1 MLVCEEQNVLD
12 GREAS
17 VADSWRCIVEEGCEV
32 MRKKPIR
39 VLQIIGDVVGGGVEQ
54 VILNYYRHID
64 RNEVQ
69 FDFILHNGALKSYVD
84 NIESL
89 GGKVYKITPYKSNP
103 VKTVLEMYKIMKGNY
118 QIVHSNMNALSVFP
132 LFAAYLAGVP
142 VRILHNHSTD
152 TKAEPL
158 RTFVKH
164 LLRPFARLF
173 ANEYWA
179 CSKLAGEWM
188 YGKQA
193 VADGKVTI
201 INNAIDLKQFAFDEA
216 KRNKLRKELGLQDCF
231 VIGHVG
237 RFMKQKNHDFLVDIF
252 AEIVKEQDDVK
263 LLLIGDGPLREQ
275 IENKVKTLGLDEKVI
290 FTGVRSDVADLYNAM
305 DVFVLP
311 SFYEGLPVVG
321 VEVQANGLPFLCS
334 SNVTREILISDRIE
348 LLKLEDGMKTWAE
361 KILAYVNKKRIIA
374 SKDISKSGFDI
385 EVEAKKLGERYRK
398 LAPM

>member
-1 MLVCEEQNVLD
+1 MAD
-12 GREAS
+12 GWCCAY
-17 VADSWRCIVEEGCEV
+17 EEGCEV
-32 MRKKPIR
+32 MEKKPIR

-69 FDFILHNGALKSYVD
+69 FDFVLHNGALKSYVD

-103 VKTVLEMYKIMKGNY
+103 VKTVLEMYKIIKGNY
-118 QIVHSNMNALSVFP
+118 KIVHSNINALSVFP

-252 AEIVKEQDDVK
+252 AEVAKKQDNAK

-275 IENKVKTLGLDEKVI
+275 IENKVKTLGLNEKVI

-348 LLKLEDGMKTWAE
+348 LLKLEDGLKTWAE

>member
-1 MLVCEEQNVLD
+1 ME
-12 GREAS
+12 
-17 VADSWRCIVEEGCEV
+17 
-32 MRKKPIR
+32 KKPIR

-89 GGKVYKITPYKSNP
+89 GGKVYKIIPYKSNP

-173 ANEYWA
+173 ANQYWA

-188 YGKQA
+188 YGKKA
-193 VADGKVTI
+193 VVDGKVTI

-216 KRNKLRKELGLQDCF
+216 KRNKLRKELGLQDGF

-252 AEIVKEQDDVK
+252 AEVAKKQGNAK

-305 DVFVLP
+305 DVFCFP
-311 SFYEGLPVVG
+311 SLYEGLGMVA
-321 VEVQANGLPFLCS
+321 VEAQANGLPVIS
-334 SNVTREILISDRIE
+334 STEVPQEAKISYAIKFEALSNAKRFWTKDILDCVNQRNIGSVDAEISHSEFDIRVE
-348 LLKLEDGMKTWAE
+348 AEKLE
-361 KILAYVNKKRIIA
+361 KRY
-374 SKDISKSGFDI
+374 KEF
-385 EVEAKKLGERYRK
+385 YN
-398 LAPM
+398 

>member
-1 MLVCEEQNVLD
+1 M
-12 GREAS
+12 
-17 VADSWRCIVEEGCEV
+17 ADSWRCIVEEGCEV

-193 VADGKVTI
+193 VADGRVTI
-201 INNAIDLKQFAFDEA
+201 INNAIDLKQFAFDEV

-252 AEIVKEQDDVK
+252 AEVVKKQDNAK

>member
-1 MLVCEEQNVLD
+1 MD
-12 GREAS
+12 GRKTL

-252 AEIVKEQDDVK
+252 AEVVKKQDNAK

-275 IENKVKTLGLDEKVI
+275 IENKVKTLGLNEKVI

>member
-1 MLVCEEQNVLD
+1 ME
-12 GREAS
+12 
-17 VADSWRCIVEEGCEV
+17 
-32 MRKKPIR
+32 KKPIR

-103 VKTVLEMYKIMKGNY
+103 IKTVLEMYKIMKGNY

-216 KRNKLRKELGLQDCF
+216 KRNKLRKEFGLQDCF

-237 RFMKQKNHDFLVDIF
+237 RFMKQKNHDFLIDIF
-252 AEIVKEQDDVK
+252 AEVVKKQDNAK
-263 LLLIGDGPLREQ
+263 LLLIGDGSLREQ

-374 SKDISKSGFDI
+374 SKDISQSGFGI
-385 EVEAKKLGERYRK
+385 LVEAEKLGERYKRIV
-398 LAPM
+398 PM

>member
-1 MLVCEEQNVLD
+1 MAD
-12 GREAS
+12 G
-17 VADSWRCIVEEGCEV
+17 WRCIDEEGCEV
-32 MRKKPIR
+32 MKKKPIR

-69 FDFILHNGALKSYVD
+69 FDFVLHNGALKSYVD
-84 NIESL
+84 NIETL

-193 VADGKVTI
+193 VADGRVTI

-237 RFMKQKNHDFLVDIF
+237 RFMKQKNHDFLLDIF
-252 AEIVKEQDDVK
+252 AEVVKKQDNAK

-348 LLKLEDGMKTWAE
+348 LLKLEDGVKIWAE
-361 KILAYVNKKRIIA
+361 KILAFVNKKRIMA

-385 EVEAKKLGERYRK
+385 VVEAKKLEKRYKK

>member
-1 MLVCEEQNVLD
+1 MAD
-12 GREAS
+12 G
-17 VADSWRCIVEEGCEV
+17 WRCIDEERCEV
-32 MRKKPIR
+32 MEKKPIR

-89 GGKVYKITPYKSNP
+89 GGKVYKITPYNSNP

-173 ANEYWA
+173 ANKYWA

-216 KRNKLRKELGLQDCF
+216 KRKKLRKELGLQDCF

-252 AEIVKEQDDVK
+252 AEVAKKQDNAK

-275 IENKVKTLGLDEKVI
+275 IENKVKTLGLNEKVI

-348 LLKLEDGMKTWAE
+348 LVELEKGAKAWAE
-361 KILAYVNKKRIIA
+361 KILAFSEKQRTTA
-374 SKDISKSGFDI
+374 SKDISQSGFGI
-385 EVEAKKLGERYRK
+385 LVEAEKLGERYKRIV
-398 LAPM
+398 PM

>member
-1 MLVCEEQNVLD
+1 MGKPIKVLQVM
-12 GREAS
+12 G
-17 VADSWRCIVEEGCEV
+17 IVES
-32 MRKKPIR
+32 
-39 VLQIIGDVVGGGVEQ
+39 GGVEA
-54 VILNYYRHID
+54 VIMNYYRHID
-64 RNEVQ
+64 KTEVQ
-69 FDFILHNGALKSYVD
+69 FDFVMHKGSNSDYIAEVKSMGA
-84 NIESL
+84 
-89 GGKVYKITPYKSNP
+89 KVYEVTPYSNP
-103 VKTVLEMYKIMKGNY
+103 IRFIQEVYSIIKKGNY

-164 LLRPFARLF
+164 LLRPFARFF

-193 VADGKVTI
+193 VADGRVTI

-216 KRNKLRKELGLQDCF
+216 KRKKLRKELGLQDCF

-237 RFMKQKNHDFLVDIF
+237 RFMKQKNHDFLVAIF
-252 AEIVKEQDDVK
+252 AEVAKKQDNAK

-275 IENKVKTLGLDEKVI
+275 IENKVKTLGLDEKVT

-305 DVFVLP
+305 DVFCFP
-311 SFYEGLPVVG
+311 SLYEGLGMVA
-321 VEVQANGLPFLCS
+321 VEAQANGLPVIS
-334 SNVTREILISDRIE
+334 STEVPQEAKISDAIKFEALSNTKSFWVRDILDCVNQRNIGSIGAE
-348 LLKLEDGMKTWAE
+348 ISNSEFDIRVEAEKLE
-361 KILAYVNKKRIIA
+361 NKYKNITN
-374 SKDISKSGFDI
+374 
-385 EVEAKKLGERYRK
+385 YY
-398 LAPM
+398 

>member
-1 MLVCEEQNVLD
+1 ME
-12 GREAS
+12 
-17 VADSWRCIVEEGCEV
+17 
-32 MRKKPIR
+32 KKPIR

-69 FDFILHNGALKSYVD
+69 FDFVLHNGALKSYVD

-103 VKTVLEMYKIMKGNY
+103 VKTVLEMYKIMKGSY

-158 RTFVKH
+158 RTLVKH
-164 LLRPFARLF
+164 LLRPFAKLF
-173 ANEYWA
+173 ANQYWA
-179 CSKLAGEWM
+179 CSRLAGGWM
-188 YGKQA
+188 YGKKA
-193 VADGKVTI
+193 VKEGKVTI
-201 INNAIDLKQFAFDEA
+201 INNAIDLKKFAFDEA
-216 KRNKLRKELGLQDCF
+216 KRKKLRDELGLQDCF

-252 AEIVKEQDDVK
+252 AEVAKKQDNAK

>member
-1 MLVCEEQNVLD
+1 M
-12 GREAS
+12 
-17 VADSWRCIVEEGCEV
+17 ADSWRCIVEEGCEV

-173 ANEYWA
+173 ANESWA

-193 VADGKVTI
+193 VADGRVTI
-201 INNAIDLKQFAFDEA
+201 INNAIDLKQFAFDEV

-361 KILAYVNKKRIIA
+361 KILAFVNKKRIMA

>member
-1 MLVCEEQNVLD
+1 
-12 GREAS
+12 
-17 VADSWRCIVEEGCEV
+17 

-193 VADGKVTI
+193 VADGRVTI
-201 INNAIDLKQFAFDEA
+201 INNAIDLKQFAFDEV

-252 AEIVKEQDDVK
+252 AEVVKKQDNAK

-275 IENKVKTLGLDEKVI
+275 IENKVKTLGLNEKVI

-334 SNVTREILISDRIE
+334 SNVTKEILISDRIGLVE
-348 LLKLEDGMKTWAE
+348 LEKCAKAWAE
-361 KILAYVNKKRIIA
+361 KILAFSEKKRIVA
-374 SKDISKSGFDI
+374 SNDISQSGFDI
-385 EVEAKKLGERYRK
+385 EVEAEKMEKRYKRI
-398 LAPM
+398 APM

>member
-1 MLVCEEQNVLD
+1 MAD
-12 GREAS
+12 G
-17 VADSWRCIVEEGCEV
+17 WRCAYEEGCEV
-32 MRKKPIR
+32 MKKKPIR

-69 FDFILHNGALKSYVD
+69 FDFVLHNGALKSYVD
-84 NIESL
+84 NIETL

-193 VADGKVTI
+193 MADGKVTI

-237 RFMKQKNHDFLVDIF
+237 RFMKQKNHDFLVAIF
-252 AEIVKEQDDVK
+252 AEVAKKQDNAK

-275 IENKVKTLGLDEKVI
+275 IENKVKTLGLDEKVT

-348 LLKLEDGMKTWAE
+348 LLKLEDGVKIWAE
-361 KILAYVNKKRIIA
+361 KILAFVNKKRIMA

-385 EVEAKKLGERYRK
+385 VVEAKKLEKRYKK

>member
-1 MLVCEEQNVLD
+1 ME
-12 GREAS
+12 
-17 VADSWRCIVEEGCEV
+17 
-32 MRKKPIR
+32 KKPIR

-89 GGKVYKITPYKSNP
+89 GGKVYKIIPYKSNP

-173 ANEYWA
+173 ANQYWA
-179 CSKLAGEWM
+179 CSRLAGEWM
-188 YGKQA
+188 YGKKA
-193 VADGKVTI
+193 VKEGKVTI
-201 INNAIDLKQFAFDEA
+201 INNAIDLKKFSFDEK
-216 KRNKLRKELGLQDCF
+216 KRSKFRDELGLQDCF

-252 AEIVKEQDDVK
+252 AEISKKQENAR
-263 LLLIGDGPLREQ
+263 LLLVGDGPLKTE
-275 IENKVKTLGLDEKVI
+275 IEDKVKAIGLEEKVI

-305 DVFVLP
+305 DVFVFP
-311 SFYEGLPVVG
+311 SLYEGLGMVA
-321 VEVQANGLPFLCS
+321 VEAQANGLPVIS
-334 SNVTREILISDRIE
+334 STEVPKEAKISDAIKFE
-348 LLKLEDGMKTWAE
+348 ALSNTKSFWT
-361 KILAYVNKKRIIA
+361 
-374 SKDISKSGFDI
+374 KDILDCVNQRNIGSVDAEISHSEFDI
-385 EVEAKKLGERYRK
+385 RVEAKKLGKRYKK